1 MQTENTIVETPE
13 STIETTQESK
23 ESIGS
28 ICFAHEEKDIVNIT
42 TEQSN
47 QPEEKN
53 DAYYENLFNSLMKKI
68 TNTETKDLITRLKEK
83 AEKNDMDPDRKAY
96 WDRMN
101 DIQRQYAESAPLD
114 FYFAQKKGEEIM
126 EIDYNADPIK
136 WGEWRELNEFGKEV
150 WKNVNF
156 LALHFEQLTD
166 HDKECL
172 KTFLKLENLEQ
183 VEEKINEQLKE
194 MGEI

>member
-1 MQTENTIVETPE
+1 MQTENTIVE
-13 STIETTQESK
+13 SNETTTETTTSS
-23 ESIGS
+23 ESIGT
-28 ICFAHEEKDIVNIT
+28 ICFAHEENKDIVNTHEEI
-42 TEQSN
+42 
-47 QPEEKN
+47 PEEKN
-53 DAYYENLFNSLMKKI
+53 DAYYENLFNNLMKKI
-68 TNTETKDLITRLKEK
+68 TSTETKDLITRLKEK
-83 AEKNDMDPDRKAY
+83 AEKNEMDPDRKAY
-96 WDRMN
+96 WNRM
-101 DIQRQYAESAPLD
+101 DEIQKQYASSAPLD

-150 WKNVNF
+150 WKNVKF
-156 LALHFEQLTD
+156 LALRFEQLTD

-183 VEEKINEQLKE
+183 VEEKINEQLRE